1 MIAGSDIAKGAASS
15 LTETP
20 GSCASRITSARRVAS
35 DSAAK
40 VRSRG
45 ASENFT
51 IWLSIG
57 GMAALSIPARGL
69 FRGPLA
75 NGQNVAGA
83 NAAKDWRSPR
93 ARA

>member
-1 MIAGSDIAKGAASS
+1 MIAGSDIAKGSASS

-51 IWLSIG
+51 FWLSIAA
-57 GMAALSIPARGL
+57 MAALSTPAREL
-69 FRGPLA
+69 FRDASPD
-75 NGQNVAGA
+75 GQNAGLR
-83 NAAKDWRSPR
+83 KRR
-93 ARA
+93 

>member
-1 MIAGSDIAKGAASS
+1 MIAGSDMAKGAASS
-15 LTETP
+15 LTEAP
-20 GSCASRITSARRVAS
+20 GSCVSRITSARRVAS

-57 GMAALSIPARGL
+57 VMTALSIPAREL
-69 FRGPLA
+69 FRGSLPD
-75 NGQNVAGA
+75 GQNVGLR
-83 NAAKDWRSPR
+83 KYR
-93 ARA
+93 